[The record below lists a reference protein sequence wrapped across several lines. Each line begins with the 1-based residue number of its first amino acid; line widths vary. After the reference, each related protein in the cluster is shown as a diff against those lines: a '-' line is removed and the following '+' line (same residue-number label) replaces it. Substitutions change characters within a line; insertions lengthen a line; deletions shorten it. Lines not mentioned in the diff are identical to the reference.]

1 MVSWALAPAG
11 SVTAASKAAPA
22 NSERLMWSS
31 PEFVASLVVIRMPDL
46 PDKEKRREP
55 LVRGAFRWASNYW
68 RTNSA
73 WQAAEVGER
82 SEPGEGNFSSPKK
95 SSSPRSRGRQQAC
108 PATATSSAQLVA

>member
-1 MVSWALAPAG
+1 MPLSICAPVSANWPEYELITPILMVSWALAPAG
-11 SVTAASKAAPA
+11 SVTAASMAAPA

-68 RTNSA
+68 RTNSG

-82 SEPGEGNFSSPKK
+82 SEP
-95 SSSPRSRGRQQAC
+95 
-108 PATATSSAQLVA
+108 

>member
-46 PDKEKRREP
+46 PDKEKRLEL

-68 RTNSA
+68 RTNSG
-73 WQAAEVGER
+73 WQAEEVGER
-82 SEPGEGNFSSPKK
+82 SEPGQGNFRAPEKSP
-95 SSSPRSRGRQQAC
+95 SPLSRGRQQECWAK
-108 PATATSSAQLVA
+108 V